1 MNAIIKLKGF
11 LDSKGMILSDY
22 ILALSAIAYGSYTWD
37 ILFLVAGW
45 LGLALATYRPSRIAD
60 HLVAKVVKKP
70 RAI

>member
-1 MNAIIKLKGF
+1 M
-11 LDSKGMILSDY
+11 DY
-22 ILALSAIAYGSYTWD
+22 LLALAAIAYGSYAWD
-37 ILFLVAGW
+37 MLILVAGW